1 MGYNPGSSAK
11 KVLKAQI
18 LVPRR
23 GLQHSSTGYVTAQIL
38 TKLYQV
44 FNEPMC
50 RSPPAT

>member
-23 GLQHSSTGYVTAQIL
+23 GLQTAFFHRL
-38 TKLYQV
+38 
-44 FNEPMC
+44 
-50 RSPPAT
+50 RDSPDSNKVIPGI